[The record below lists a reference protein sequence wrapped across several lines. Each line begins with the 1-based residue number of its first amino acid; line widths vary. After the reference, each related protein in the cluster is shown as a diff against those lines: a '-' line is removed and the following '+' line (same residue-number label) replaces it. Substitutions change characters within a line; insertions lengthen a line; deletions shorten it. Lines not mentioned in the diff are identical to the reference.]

1 MLTMTRDDH
10 TIVAQCTPQG
20 SGAIAM
26 IRVSGSQS
34 IQMVDAI
41 ARLSSTKKLQ
51 SLDSHTIHYGSV
63 VDDNS
68 IVDTVLFL
76 LMKGPRTFTGENVV
90 EITCHNNQLIVHK
103 IVQALLKQGAR
114 IADKGEFSKRAVLND
129 KLDLVQA
136 EAIHDIITSKSDD
149 ALKKSLS
156 TLRGSFSALIAE
168 IEEKILQII
177 VYTEASFEFL
187 DEEMNFSEDIRKRFR
202 VVVDIVQQALQ
213 TFDKRRQLYEG
224 VRVAL
229 VGKTNVGKSSLFN
242 ALINRERAIVTDVAG
257 TTRDTVEALFFKD
270 DLQLT
275 FVDTAGIRKTEDSIE
290 RQGID
295 RSFEEAA
302 QADLILLVVD
312 SQAEYTN
319 EEVKQYTDLLQKYQE
334 KIIVVQNKVDAS
346 LEKISFLAGREVIQV
361 SALKK
366 QNIQNLY
373 GEIQKRVRSVIGQ
386 DDTPF
391 VLNKR
396 QYDLLLQFH
405 HYLTPVIEK
414 AEISIDYE
422 LLSFHL
428 KESLELLSEVTGKTV
443 SEKAFD
449 KVFQSFCVGK

>member
-1 MLTMTRDDH
+1 MTRDDH

-20 SGAIAM
+20 SGAIAL

-34 IQMVDAI
+34 IQMVDAV
-41 ARLSSTKKLQ
+41 ARLSSKKRLQ
-51 SLDSHTIHYGSV
+51 NLDSHTIHYGSV
-63 VDDNS
+63 VDDDS

-76 LMKGPRTFTGENVV
+76 LMKGPRTFTGEDVV

-114 IADKGEFSKRAVLND
+114 IADKGEFSKRAVLNN

-168 IEEKILQII
+168 IEDKILQII

-187 DEEMNFSEDIRKRFR
+187 DEEMDFSDEIRKRFS
-202 VVVDIVQQALQ
+202 VVVDLVQQALQ

-224 VRVAL
+224 LRVAL

-275 FVDTAGIRKTEDSIE
+275 FVDTAGIR
-290 RQGID
+290 
-295 RSFEEAA
+295 
-302 QADLILLVVD
+302 
-312 SQAEYTN
+312 
-319 EEVKQYTDLLQKYQE
+319 
-334 KIIVVQNKVDAS
+334 
-346 LEKISFLAGREVIQV
+346 
-361 SALKK
+361 
-366 QNIQNLY
+366 
-373 GEIQKRVRSVIGQ
+373 
-386 DDTPF
+386 
-391 VLNKR
+391 
-396 QYDLLLQFH
+396 
-405 HYLTPVIEK
+405 
-414 AEISIDYE
+414 
-422 LLSFHL
+422 
-428 KESLELLSEVTGKTV
+428 
-443 SEKAFD
+443 
-449 KVFQSFCVGK
+449 